1 MNRYEW
7 VVFDY
12 HTACYEDFIILHHQM
27 IVKKNKKDTQ
37 TVCRRL
43 TTNFTELETKYNKIS
58 SNKTV
63 QHQQI
68 KTNKFK
74 LVLGEE
80 AQGLE
85 SKSGQNS

>member
-1 MNRYEW
+1 MNGLFSITTQLVMKISSYYITKW
-7 VVFDY
+7 
-12 HTACYEDFIILHHQM
+12 LW
-27 IVKKNKKDTQ
+27 KKNKKDTQ

-68 KTNKFK
+68 KTNNFK